1 MLFRSGARSCFK
13 RRPPF
18 LAVFGLFVTAIIRAL
33 QGFCQWE
40 KNARPEKPLW
50 PGNKGSCAEFCN
62 LTLNKMQKRRLMP
75 SVGAALVAA
84 RGRGQAPPL
93 RSSHPAYKPVRR
105 GRYGVSPRRRKAA
118 DRAAPG
124 GTSNRGAVAPL
135 IGRFKGDGGREGGKS
150 KPQRKANVPVARL

>member
-1 MLFRSGARSCFK
+1 
-13 RRPPF
+13 
-18 LAVFGLFVTAIIRAL
+18 
-33 QGFCQWE
+33 
-40 KNARPEKPLW
+40 
-50 PGNKGSCAEFCN
+50 
-62 LTLNKMQKRRLMP
+62 MP

-84 RGRGQAPPL
+84 R
-93 RSSHPAYKPVRR
+93 AYKPVRR